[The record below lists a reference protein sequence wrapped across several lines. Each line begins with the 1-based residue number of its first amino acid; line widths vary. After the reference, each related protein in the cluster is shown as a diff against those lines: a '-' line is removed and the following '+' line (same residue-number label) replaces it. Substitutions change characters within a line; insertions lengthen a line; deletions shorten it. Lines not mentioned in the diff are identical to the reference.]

1 VSVLAMALSES
12 VGLGAKD
19 ARAFGIAGLLHDL
32 GKTRIPIEVL
42 TKPGRFTEEERL
54 LMNQHPADGARI
66 ILGAAQRLD
75 LAAVVAYEHH
85 ILLNGDGYPAM
96 RFRRDC
102 HFGSKLV
109 HVCDVYD
116 ALRTTRP
123 YREAWPQERTVAYL
137 QGRSG
142 VEFDPELVGAFTR
155 MMHQHDSHL
164 TVLRDERAPLE
175 AAHG

>member
-1 VSVLAMALSES
+1 M
-12 VGLGAKD
+12 
-19 ARAFGIAGLLHDL
+19 
-32 GKTRIPIEVL
+32 
-42 TKPGRFTEEERL
+42 
-54 LMNQHPADGARI
+54 HPADGARI
-66 ILGAAQRLD
+66 ILEAEQRLD

-123 YREAWPQERTVAYL
+123 YRDAWPQERTVAYL
-137 QGRSG
+137 EGRSG

-155 MMHQHDSHL
+155 MMRQL
-164 TVLRDERAPLE
+164 EPQLAVMRDERTPLDE
-175 AAHG
+175 ANP